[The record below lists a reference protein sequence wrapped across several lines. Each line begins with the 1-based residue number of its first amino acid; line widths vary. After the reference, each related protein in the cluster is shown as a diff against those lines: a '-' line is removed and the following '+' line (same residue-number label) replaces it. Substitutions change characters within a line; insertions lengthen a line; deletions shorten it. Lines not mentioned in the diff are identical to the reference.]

1 MPAASDRTEFA
12 PPPQPGLMRGLTVAL
27 LAHLLLLIA
36 LTFGV
41 QWKREAE
48 NLSAEAE
55 LWSSLPQQ
63 AAPKEEPPVIPT
75 PPVVQPPPVVPEP
88 PVVKAPPEP
97 PVVKAPEPPVRKD
110 ADIALER
117 EKQRKLAEAEERREE
132 LERQREKQQRL
143 EALRKQ
149 EDARKQRQR
158 EALEAAEA
166 RRKDD
171 EKRKRLEQEQ
181 ESRRSAQ
188 QREANLRRLQAQA
201 GSGAPDS
208 PGAAARS
215 SGPSDSWAGRIR
227 ARVKPNIVFGDDIAG
242 NPVAEV
248 EVRMAPDGTITSKR
262 LVKSSG
268 NRSWDDAVL
277 RALDKTEVLPR
288 DVDGRVHSP
297 VVIEFKPKS

>member
-12 PPPQPGLMRGLTVAL
+12 PPPQPGLMRGLAVAV
-27 LAHLLLLIA
+27 LAHLLLLVA

-63 AAPKEEPPVIPT
+63 AAPKEEQPVVPT
-75 PPVVQPPPVVPEP
+75 PPVVQPPPPAPE

-97 PVVKAPEPPVRKD
+97 PVVKPPPEPPARKD
-110 ADIALER
+110 AEIALER
-117 EKQRKLAEAEERREE
+117 EKQRKLAEAEARREE
-132 LERQREKQQRL
+132 LERQREKQQKL
-143 EALRKQ
+143 EEARKK
-149 EDARKQRQR
+149 EEARKQKQR

-166 RRKDD
+166 RRKEED
-171 EKRKRLEQEQ
+171 KRKRLEQEQ
-181 ESRRSAQ
+181 ESRRVAQ

-201 GSGAPDS
+201 GTGDPSAT
-208 PGAAARS
+208 GAAARS

-268 NRSWDDAVL
+268 NRLWDEAVL

-297 VVIEFKPKS
+297 VVIEFRPKG

>member
-1 MPAASDRTEFA
+1 
-12 PPPQPGLMRGLTVAL
+12 
-27 LAHLLLLIA
+27 
-36 LTFGV
+36 
-41 QWKREAE
+41 
-48 NLSAEAE
+48 
-55 LWSSLPQQ
+55 
-63 AAPKEEPPVIPT
+63 
-75 PPVVQPPPVVPEP
+75 
-88 PVVKAPPEP
+88 VVKAPPEP
-97 PVVKAPEPPVRKD
+97 PLRKD

-149 EDARKQRQR
+149 EEARKAKQQQ
-158 EALEAAEA
+158 ALEVAEA
-166 RRKDD
+166 RRKED

-181 ESRRSAQ
+181 ESRRVAQ

-201 GSGAPDS
+201 GTGDPSAT
-208 PGAAARS
+208 GAATRS
-215 SGPSDSWAGRIR
+215 AGPSDSWAGRIR
-227 ARVKPNIVFGDDIAG
+227 ARVKPNIVVGDDVPG

-297 VVIEFKPKS
+297 VVIEFRPKS